1 MAGRRRTRGRQGR
14 NYHRQAASRPHRHGR
29 FTLRRR
35 GHPLCQSRYCA
46 SAEFLRRRSGTLY
59 RCATGGH
66 NVSMAR
72 AKRSPPTE
80 AVAPAAETGGTLT
93 IDIAAIVANWQALAR
108 QLLTVECAAVVKANA
123 YGMGLKP
130 VATALAQAGCKTFF
144 VADLAEAR
152 TVRALAA
159 DATIYVLHGFMLE
172 AAESF
177 IELDVHPVINSMTE
191 LAEWDTF
198 VATRGWQ
205 SGAALHVDT
214 GMNRL
219 GVSPEEA
226 AALAPRVQTQ
236 NHGIALFLSHLAC
249 ADIPDHPLNAR
260 QLQLFRGLRA
270 LYSGIPA
277 SLANSSGVF
286 LGDATYFDLAR
297 PGAALYGI
305 NPTPSRPNP
314 MKSVVELTG
323 RVVQIRAVARE
334 QTIGYGATWR
344 ARRNSRIA
352 VAALGYANGLLRAGS
367 GSDERPGGA
376 AIVAGKRCPI
386 VGRISMDLL
395 MLDIT
400 DLPDGAVR
408 RGDFATLIGGE
419 LSIDEVAA
427 AAGTIGYEILTRLG
441 MRCHLDYRGV

>member
-59 RCATGGH
+59 SCATGGH

-93 IDIAAIVANWQALAR
+93 IDIAAIVANWQALSR

-152 TVRALAA
+152 TVRALAP
-159 DATIYVLHGFMLE
+159 DATIYVLHGFTLE

-177 IELDVHPVINSMTE
+177 IELDVRPVINSMTE

-205 SGAALHVDT
+205 G
-214 GMNRL
+214 
-219 GVSPEEA
+219 A

-236 NHGIALFLSHLAC
+236 NHGIALLLSHLAC
-249 ADIPDHPLNAR
+249 ADVPGHPLTAK
-260 QLQLFRGLRA
+260 QLNLFRELRT

-277 SLANSSGVF
+277 SLANSSGIF
-286 LGDATYFDLAR
+286 LGDTAY
-297 PGAALYGI
+297 
-305 NPTPSRPNP
+305 
-314 MKSVVELTG
+314 
-323 RVVQIRAVARE
+323 
-334 QTIGYGATWR
+334 
-344 ARRNSRIA
+344 
-352 VAALGYANGLLRAGS
+352 
-367 GSDERPGGA
+367 
-376 AIVAGKRCPI
+376 
-386 VGRISMDLL
+386 
-395 MLDIT
+395 
-400 DLPDGAVR
+400 
-408 RGDFATLIGGE
+408 
-419 LSIDEVAA
+419 
-427 AAGTIGYEILTRLG
+427 
-441 MRCHLDYRGV
+441 